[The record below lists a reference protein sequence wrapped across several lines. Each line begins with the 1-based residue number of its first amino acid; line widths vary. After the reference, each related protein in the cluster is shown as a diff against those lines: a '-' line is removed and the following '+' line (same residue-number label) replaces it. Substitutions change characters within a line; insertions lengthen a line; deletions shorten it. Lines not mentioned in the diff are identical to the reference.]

1 MMKRWITPRFMES
14 SGVMKQTRYITKR
27 SFAFLILVLTG
38 ICALV
43 FYQIYEKA
51 KESAI
56 NRLNDEQLIHAKQ
69 AAHGIEEYFTTWTGL
84 LTSLSRMDEIV
95 NVDASGKHQ
104 MQLFYDVHKEQIR
117 SFTRMSEDGT
127 ILFTVP
133 NRESIG
139 SNLAQQK
146 HVQEL
151 FKTKKPVVSDVFTTV
166 QGYDA
171 VALHVPV
178 FNGDQFKGS
187 IAIIINFQSLAKRYL
202 EIIRIG
208 KTGYAW
214 VVSRDG
220 TELYCPVPGHTGNS
234 VFTNCK
240 EFPTI
245 IAMAGDMLKGHSGR
259 TTYTFNM
266 ISDKKITPVTKHA
279 VYQPINLGNT
289 FWSIVVASSE
299 DEILSSL
306 SSYRNRLILV
316 MVLTLIGGII
326 IVGLGVK
333 ALLIVKEENVR
344 THAEEELRANE
355 QRYRHLFE
363 QNPAIMLIYEKRSL
377 RIVAVN
383 EAFLLNYGYSNEE
396 ALTLRL
402 NDLYPEEEQA
412 RIIEVAASISGYS
425 HAGEW
430 HNCRKDGSGLT
441 IVATSNDISYQGRDA
456 RIAVVTDITE
466 RKRLEE
472 QLHQAQKMESIGRL
486 AGGVAHDFNNM
497 LGVILGSTELSM
509 RKLPEDNAVQ
519 KYLEQTLKA
528 ARRSSEI
535 THQLLAFSR
544 KEIIS
549 PKPVNLNSLIIE
561 SEKMLSRL
569 ISEDITLTFKPGT
582 GLWTVLFDP
591 SQMDQILMNLSVN
604 ARDAM
609 PNGGSLVIETANIR
623 IDSDFRLYHQ
633 DARAGDY
640 VLLTVSDTG
649 CGMNSETRENIF
661 EPFFTTK
668 GAGKGTGLGL
678 ATVYGIVTQNNG
690 FINCY
695 SEPDHGT
702 VFKILLPRLLDDEAI
717 TASEATSEIK
727 VGTGTILLVEDETML
742 LLTTT
747 EMLKVIG
754 YTVIQAKSPEEAI
767 AVCENRDLY
776 IDLILSDVIMPGMNG
791 REMAGKIKAFRP
803 DVRVLFMSGY
813 AADFVAQ
820 RGVMEEGMYFI
831 QKPLD
836 IQQLSD
842 KISYVLGAE

>member
-1 MMKRWITPRFMES
+1 
-14 SGVMKQTRYITKR
+14 MKQARYITKR
-27 SFAFLILVLTG
+27 SFAFLLIVLTG

-43 FYQIYEKA
+43 FNLIYENA

-56 NRLNDEQLIHAKQ
+56 NNLNNEQLIHAKQ
-69 AAHGIEEYFTTWTGL
+69 AAHGIEEYFATWTGIL
-84 LTSLSRMDEIV
+84 KSLSRMNEIIS
-95 NVDASGKHQ
+95 VDANGKHQ
-104 MQLFYDVHKEQIR
+104 MQLFYDAHKDQIR
-117 SFTRMSEDGT
+117 SFTRMNEDGI

-139 SNLAQQK
+139 SNLAHQK

-151 FKTKKPVVSDVFTTV
+151 FKTQKPVISDVFMTV
-166 QGYDA
+166 QGFNA

-178 FNGDQFKGS
+178 FKGEQFKGS

-240 EFPTI
+240 EFPSI
-245 IAMAGDMLKGHSGR
+245 IAMADYMLKGHSGN

-266 ISDKKITPVTKHA
+266 ISNTKITPVTKHA

-299 DEILSSL
+299 DEVLSSL
-306 SSYRNRLILV
+306 SSYRNRLVLV
-316 MVLTLIGGII
+316 MGLTLIGLII
-326 IVGLGVK
+326 IAGMGVK

-355 QRYRHLFE
+355 LRYRHLFE
-363 QNPAIMLIYEKRSL
+363 QNPAIMLIYAKESL
-377 RIVAVN
+377 QMLAVN

-396 ALTLRL
+396 ALALQLT
-402 NDLYPEEEQA
+402 DLYPAEEQA
-412 RIIEVAASISGYS
+412 RLKEVTAKISGYS
-425 HAGEW
+425 NVGEW
-430 HNCRKDGSGLT
+430 HHCRKDGSRLS
-441 IVATSNDISYQGRDA
+441 IVATSNDISYQGINA
-456 RIAVVTDITE
+456 RIAVITDITE
-466 RKRLEE
+466 RKQLEE

-497 LGVILGSTELSM
+497 LGVIIGSTELAM
-509 RKLPEDNAVQ
+509 HKLPEDSPVQ
-519 KYLEQTLKA
+519 KYLEHTFKA
-528 ARRSSEI
+528 AQRSSEI

-549 PKPVNLNSLIIE
+549 PKPVNMNSMIIE
-561 SEKMLSRL
+561 SEKMLVRL
-569 ISEDITLTFKPGT
+569 ISEDIKLIFKPGS

-604 ARDAM
+604 GRDAM
-609 PNGGSLVIETANIR
+609 PNGGSLLIETANIH
-623 IDSDFRLYHQ
+623 IGSDFKLHHQ
-633 DARAGDY
+633 DARPGDY

-649 CGMNSETRENIF
+649 CGMSSETREHIF

-668 GAGKGTGLGL
+668 GTGKGTGLGL

-690 FINCY
+690 FISCD

-702 VFKILLPRLLDDEAI
+702 VFKIFLPRLIDVDETI
-717 TASEATSEIK
+717 TDEVKPEIQA
-727 VGTGTILLVEDETML
+727 GTGTIILVEDETML

-767 AVCENRDLY
+767 AICENRDLH
-776 IDLILSDVIMPGMNG
+776 IDLILTDVIMPGMNG
-791 REMAGKIKAFRP
+791 REMAEKIKTFRP
-803 DVRVLFMSGY
+803 EIKVLFISGY
-813 AADFVAQ
+813 AADFVAE
-820 RGVMEEGMYFI
+820 RGVVEKGMQFI
-831 QKPLD
+831 QKPLN
-836 IQQLSD
+836 IQQLND
-842 KISYVLGAE
+842 KIKYVLGLE